1 MLTTTGFLLIFL
13 DMRTS
18 IEEKKISDM
27 TGKELKALIKDTVLE
42 LIDPDYELELKPD
55 VEEELHESMKST
67 RRITAEEVAKEL
79 GIEW

>member
-1 MLTTTGFLLIFL
+1 
-13 DMRTS
+13 
-18 IEEKKISDM
+18 M
-27 TGKELKALIKDTVLE
+27 TGKELKTLIKDTVLE

-55 VEEELHESMKST
+55 IEEELYESMRST

>member
-1 MLTTTGFLLIFL
+1 MG
-13 DMRTS
+13 TS

-27 TGKELKALIKDTVLE
+27 TGKELKTLIKDTVLE
-42 LIDPDYELELKPD
+42 LIDPDYELELRTD
-55 VEEELHESMKST
+55 VEEELNESMRSA